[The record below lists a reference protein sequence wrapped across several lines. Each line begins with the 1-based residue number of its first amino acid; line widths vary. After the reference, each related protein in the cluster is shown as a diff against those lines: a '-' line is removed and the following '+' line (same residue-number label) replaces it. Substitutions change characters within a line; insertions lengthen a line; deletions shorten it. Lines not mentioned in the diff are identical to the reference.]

1 MGFTK
6 VKFMP
11 YMNFYLD
18 NINKNE
24 NEVHILYWN
33 RDLQSEDLTKY
44 ENCTFHE
51 FACYQ
56 EDDVSKFAKIVPFAK
71 YRKFAKKVINSE
83 NFDFIF
89 VLHSIPGVLVAD
101 ILKKRYKNKYVLDY
115 RDYTYESLPP
125 FKNIVAEITENSYA
139 TFVSSDAFRKFL
151 PQNCEEKIYTSH
163 NILKES
169 LEHREDKE
177 LYGEK
182 SDKIR
187 VVSWGFIR
195 YEEVNSEIIKKLAND
210 QRFELHYYGREQQIA
225 ANLKALTS
233 EIGAKNI
240 FFHGEYQPE
249 DRYDFVRK
257 TDILHNIYYDNN
269 AMFAISNKYYDGIIF
284 KIPQICMQGAFM
296 ATKAEEGKVG
306 MAANPFED
314 DFAEKLY
321 SYYTST
327 EKQEFYENCDRE
339 LERVIKEYDKGIEVI
354 QSISK

>member
-18 NINKNE
+18 NINKSE

-71 YRKFAKKVINSE
+71 YRKFAKKIINSE
-83 NFDFIF
+83 KFDFIF

-101 ILKKRYKNKYVLDY
+101 ILKKRYKNKYILDY
-115 RDYTYESLPP
+115 RDYTYESFPP
-125 FKNIVAEITENSYA
+125 FKNVVAELTENSYA

-151 PQNCEEKIYTSH
+151 PQSCEEKIYTSH
-163 NILKES
+163 NILKDS
-169 LEHREDKE
+169 LDHREEKE

-187 VVSWGFIR
+187 IAFWGLIR
-195 YEEVNSEIIKKLAND
+195 HREINQEIICKLSND
-210 QRFELHYYGREQQIA
+210 DRFELHYYGREQQA
-225 ANLKALTS
+225 ANHLKTYVK
-233 EIGAKNI
+233 EIGANNI
-240 FFHGEYQPE
+240 YFHGEYVPE

-257 TDILHNIYYDNN
+257 TDIIHNIYCDSNTML
-269 AMFAISNKYYDGIIF
+269 AMGNKYYDGIIF
-284 KIPQICMQGAFM
+284 KVPQICMQGAFM
-296 ATKAEEGKVG
+296 ATKAEESKVG

-314 DFAEKLY
+314 DFADKLY
-321 SYYTST
+321 EYYTSI
-327 EKQEFYENCDRE
+327 EKQEFYKNCDRE
-339 LERVIKEYDKGIEVI
+339 LERVIKEYDKGIDVI
-354 QSISK
+354 QSIFK